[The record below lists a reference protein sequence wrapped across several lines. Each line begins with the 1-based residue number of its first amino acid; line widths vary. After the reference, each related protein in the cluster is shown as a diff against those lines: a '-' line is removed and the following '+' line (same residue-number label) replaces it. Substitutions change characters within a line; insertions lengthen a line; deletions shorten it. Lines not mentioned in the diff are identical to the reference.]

1 MVSPQGRLDDP
12 WRYGRNADSEQLVE
26 LGHRPDKAV
35 DTVFGGNVNRGGKC
49 GVLTG
54 DTGDMDNMLGLLA
67 GSMTEEMR
75 NGQLGGPDWVGQVD
89 VYQGVSAAC
98 GRIATRG

>member
-1 MVSPQGRLDDP
+1 
-12 WRYGRNADSEQLVE
+12 
-26 LGHRPDKAV
+26 
-35 DTVFGGNVNRGGKC
+35 
-49 GVLTG
+49 
-54 DTGDMDNMLGLLA
+54 MLGLLA